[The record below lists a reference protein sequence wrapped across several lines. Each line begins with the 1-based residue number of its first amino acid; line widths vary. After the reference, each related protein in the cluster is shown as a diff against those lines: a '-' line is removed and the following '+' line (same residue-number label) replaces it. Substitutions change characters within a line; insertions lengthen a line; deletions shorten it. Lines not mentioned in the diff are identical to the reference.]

1 MARVTELSF
10 QDDTLESLIGCDQTA
25 WQPYS
30 SYSSYSTV
38 RAFVI
43 LPLLEHPL
51 IVLVGQSSS
60 AGLGTQTF
68 PLSGQSFLAINLL
81 FLID

>member
-10 QDDTLESLIGCDQTA
+10 QDDTFESRHNQTA
-25 WQPYS
+25 WQR
-30 SYSSYSTV
+30 YSSYSTV

-43 LPLLEHPL
+43 LPLLERPL

-60 AGLGTQTF
+60 VDLGT
-68 PLSGQSFLAINLL
+68 
-81 FLID
+81 

>member
-10 QDDTLESLIGCDQTA
+10 QDDTLEKTGHNQTA

-43 LPLLEHPL
+43 LPLLERPL

-60 AGLGTQTF
+60 AGLGT
-68 PLSGQSFLAINLL
+68 
-81 FLID
+81 

>member
-1 MARVTELSF
+1 MARLTELSF

-43 LPLLEHPL
+43 LPLLERPL

-60 AGLGTQTF
+60 AGLGT
-68 PLSGQSFLAINLL
+68 
-81 FLID
+81 

>member
-1 MARVTELSF
+1 MAQVTELSF
-10 QDDTLESLIGCDQTA
+10 QDDTLESQIGRNQTA

-43 LPLLEHPL
+43 LPLLERPL
-51 IVLVGQSSS
+51 IVLVGQSFSV
-60 AGLGTQTF
+60 GLGT
-68 PLSGQSFLAINLL
+68 
-81 FLID
+81 

>member
-1 MARVTELSF
+1 MAGAELPF
-10 QDDTLESLIGCDQTA
+10 QDDIFESHIGRDQTA

-30 SYSSYSTV
+30 AYSTV

-43 LPLLEHPL
+43 LPLLERPL

-60 AGLGTQTF
+60 VGLG
-68 PLSGQSFLAINLL
+68 A
-81 FLID
+81 